1 MYTSFIASPS
11 SDHLIIVLFSLF
23 IPCFVVFCVDS
34 YVLLYL
40 SYEASIIPILYII
53 VKWGSYPDRSLRA
66 IMLIIYTSVFSLPFL
81 YLLYYAFSFNNTFS
95 IVPISLVNLLPQ
107 HSLSVFCVFIVFAV
121 KLPIYGAHFWLPI
134 AHVEAPTC
142 GSIILAG
149 VLLKLGGLGLIRF
162 RSLVNLLQLNSYILS
177 YLLFFLVFSTL
188 VCCFQSDFK
197 RLVAYSSISHIIAI
211 PFLLLVAS
219 KFSFST
225 ITLLIFFH
233 GLSSPLLFMLVGSIY
248 SIYATR
254 QLPLVRGLALLS
266 PLLSFILVLAFFFT
280 LSAPP
285 FPSFLS
291 EVFFF
296 LSSYSLTPYF
306 LVSLILF
313 AFFSLVYNLNW
324 LTSTLFY
331 SPLPVQNSFN
341 LSYSVVLVSF
351 MYISLAVLA
360 LILVSFF

>member
-1 MYTSFIASPS
+1 
-11 SDHLIIVLFSLF
+11 
-23 IPCFVVFCVDS
+23 
-34 YVLLYL
+34 
-40 SYEASIIPILYII
+40 
-53 VKWGSYPDRSLRA
+53 
-66 IMLIIYTSVFSLPFL
+66 MLIIYTSVFSLPFL

-95 IVPISLVNLLPQ
+95 ITPISLVNLLPQ
-107 HSLSVFCVFIVFAV
+107 HSLAIFCVFMVFAV
-121 KLPIYGAHFWLPI
+121 KLPIYGAHFWLPM

-197 RLVAYSSISHIIAI
+197 RLVAYSSISHIMAI

-248 SIYATR
+248 SIYSTR

-313 AFFSLVYNLNW
+313 AFFSLVYNLN
-324 LTSTLFY
+324 
-331 SPLPVQNSFN
+331 
-341 LSYSVVLVSF
+341 
-351 MYISLAVLA
+351 
-360 LILVSFF
+360 